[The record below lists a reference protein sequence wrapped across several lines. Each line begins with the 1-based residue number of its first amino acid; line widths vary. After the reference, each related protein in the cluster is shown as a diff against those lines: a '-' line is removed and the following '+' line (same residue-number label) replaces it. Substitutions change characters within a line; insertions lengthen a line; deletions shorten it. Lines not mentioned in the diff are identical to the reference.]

1 MWELGGHYCTSGSPP
16 VKRPSK
22 KASRKRRNLH
32 IGKGCSP
39 YCSTLHK
46 KSVKCVSDA
55 SVFIL
60 KRKWW
65 VFCLCLVGLV
75 LLFFFER
82 RFGCISSITD
92 PTDLMKGCKI
102 KTSTLSLCMQSCAIW
117 HIGSFLGDYM
127 HERKHWRCL
136 AYQCVTKAGS
146 ISQLVH
152 LNSFWKRSI
161 LIQHCC
167 EPPTSGCYQWPL
179 TQAGSQVVLV

>member
-1 MWELGGHYCTSGSPP
+1 MRTGRTLQHFRKSSGRNG
-16 VKRPSK
+16 VK
-22 KASRKRRNLH
+22 KASRKQQNLH

-46 KSVKCVSDA
+46 KPVKCVSDA

-65 VFCLCLVGLV
+65 VFFCLVGLV
-75 LLFFFER
+75 LL
-82 RFGCISSITD
+82 CISSITD
-92 PTDLMKGCKI
+92 PTDLMKGCRI

-117 HIGSFLGDYM
+117 HIGLFLGDYI

-136 AYQCVTKAGS
+136 AYQCVTKADS

-152 LNSFWKRSI
+152 LNAFWKRSI